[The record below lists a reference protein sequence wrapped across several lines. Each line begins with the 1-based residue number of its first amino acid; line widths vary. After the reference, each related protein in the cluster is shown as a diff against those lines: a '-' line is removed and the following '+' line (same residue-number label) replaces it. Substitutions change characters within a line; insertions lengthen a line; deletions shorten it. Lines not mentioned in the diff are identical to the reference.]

1 MAASN
6 KNRFRLRTWGDF
18 ACFTRPKMKAER
30 VSYEVMTPSA
40 ARNIL
45 QSILWKPA
53 IEWKIEKIEILKPIR
68 WTSIRRNELGSV
80 IPSSK
85 VKQAMKSD
93 SHELGVFIEDDRQ
106 QRAGLFLR
114 DVDYI
119 IHASFFLTNKAGQSD
134 NETKFREQFVRRA
147 SKGQCFWQPYFGCRE
162 FAAYFSLLDADSQAP
177 ESIEDTRN
185 IGWMLYD
192 MDYSD
197 RSPVPMFFNAS
208 ITNGAVLI
216 PDWNSNEVKR

>member
-1 MAASN
+1 MAESN

-18 ACFTRPKMKAER
+18 ACFTRPEMKAER

-53 IEWKIEKIEILKPIR
+53 IDWKIEKIEILNPIR

-80 IPSSK
+80 IPTNK
-85 VKQAMKSD
+85 VAQAMKSD

-119 IHASFFLTNKAGQSD
+119 IHASFSLTKKAGQSD
-134 NETKFREQFVRRA
+134 NEMKFREQFVRRA

-162 FAAYFSLLDADSQAP
+162 FVAYFSLLNHDFQAP
-177 ESIEDTRN
+177 EPIEDTRN

-192 MDYSD
+192 MDYSE
-197 RSPVPMFFNAS
+197 RSPTPMFFDAA
-208 ITNGAVLI
+208 IANGVMQI
-216 PDWNSNEVKR
+216 PDRNSNEVKR